1 MSGVEKALNARAKYV
16 ASGKQ
21 GTGSPDFQAKLLV
34 NVYKDSI
41 WIAISGGE
49 PVGGQTDIK
58 FRRTIKR
65 PADKPVSEIVT
76 RMIDE
81 LVDQLPALFEDNP
94 VTGDEYDW

>member
-34 NVYKDSI
+34 NLYKDSI

-49 PVGGQTDIK
+49 PVNGQTDFK

-65 PADKPVSEIVT
+65 PAGKSVTEIVT
-76 RMIDE
+76 RMINE
-81 LVDQLPALFEDNP
+81 LVDQLPALFEDSA
-94 VTGDEYDW
+94 VTGDDYDW